1 MRLWSVQGVAGDFVG
16 YSSFEGTQLSILK
29 KWYIYAF
36 KKTQYA
42 EMAKIYRSGIVEK
55 YKLYHTKTISFDFY
69 VKYWVIHNIF
79 EFYTSN
85 YVFNMY

>member
-36 KKTQYA
+36 KKDPICRNGKNLQKWYSR
-42 EMAKIYRSGIVEK
+42 KI
-55 YKLYHTKTISFDFY
+55 
-69 VKYWVIHNIF
+69 
-79 EFYTSN
+79 
-85 YVFNMY
+85 